1 MPLKFEEPEG
11 EEKNEDKSLKP
22 TSAKDGKAAVKNE
35 KEELSPRKSRSPFGR
50 KKKDKDEDDGSVKLS
65 TASHRRVFTKSSQY
79 FALFKIKVMRAK
91 DLPAKKSIQPY
102 VQIYLGSNAFNTKVK
117 KKTLNPEY
125 NEEFEAQIDR
135 DDSISLKIWD
145 MGKFER
151 QTDTSK
157 KIEPICK
164 KKIAVKDFA
173 REGNISCDK
182 RAIQMVGGGTLE
194 VEITFEMNIPQLG
207 EVHTK
212 TFSYPSWMTDRY
224 GMNQIEPDV
233 QSNNVGWTTV
243 ARYTSRWLLN
253 QRAIQASLQKD
264 EEEEEEAAGESDVPD
279 GLKFRLIDISCCAHD
294 KALQLVVT
302 YTWEKPEEIDEDEY
316 FSRPKILTYKLFTT
330 PIKIAKKKLYDH
342 KGMNAKSYQD
352 LFNKV
357 CDGTEEVMAN
367 TRTWMKDN
375 SNEIFKLIPITTPHT
390 HHVLLWY
397 YK

>member
-22 TSAKDGKAAVKNE
+22 TAKDGKAAVKNE

-151 QTDTSK
+151 QTDVSK

-173 REGNISCDK
+173 REGNITCDK
-182 RAIQMVGGGTLE
+182 RVIQMVGGGTLE

-207 EVHTK
+207 E
-212 TFSYPSWMTDRY
+212 
-224 GMNQIEPDV
+224 
-233 QSNNVGWTTV
+233 
-243 ARYTSRWLLN
+243 
-253 QRAIQASLQKD
+253 
-264 EEEEEEAAGESDVPD
+264 EEAAPAGESDVPD